1 MLATAEADLKLER
14 QNLRLEQARQIR
26 RRFRRQVY
34 PVLAQAAIKGNCLL
48 RAYRLAVPTAEEAF
62 GRPARSVLCIR

>member
-1 MLATAEADLKLER
+1 MLAATEADFQLKGR
-14 QNLRLEQARQIR
+14 NFRLEQASWLGW
-26 RRFRRQVY
+26 RFRRQVD